1 MKTTRKRYSVEFKAT
16 VALEAIRGDVTLAEL
31 AAKHGIHHTM
41 IAAWKRQ
48 AIEGM
53 SATFSGVGEAARA
66 AGDAEVD
73 KLHAKIGQLLVE
85 RDFLAKASGRL
96 AWHGGDR

>member
-1 MKTTRKRYSVEFKAT
+1 
-16 VALEAIRGDVTLAEL
+16 
-31 AAKHGIHHTM
+31 M

-53 SATFSGVGEAARA
+53 ASTFSGAGEAARA
-66 AGDAEVD
+66 ASDAEVD

-85 RDFLAKASGRL
+85 RDFFAKASGR
-96 AWHGGDR
+96 

>member
-1 MKTTRKRYSVEFKAT
+1 MKTTRKRYSADFKAK
-16 VALEAIRGDVTLAEL
+16 VALEAIRGDLTLAEL
-31 AAKHGIHHTM
+31 GTRHGVHHTV

-53 SATFSGVGEAARA
+53 AGTFSGAGEAARA
-66 AGDAEVD
+66 ASDAEVD

-85 RDFLAKASGRL
+85 RDFLAKASGR
-96 AWHGGDR
+96 

>member
-1 MKTTRKRYSVEFKAT
+1 MTTRKRYGADFEAK
-16 VALEAIRGDVTLAEL
+16 VALEAIRGDLTFAEL
-31 AAKHGIHHTM
+31 AAKHGVHPTM

-53 SATFSGVGEAARA
+53 SATFPGVGEAARA
-66 AGDAEVD
+66 ASYAEVD

-85 RDFLAKASGRL
+85 RDFLAKASGR
-96 AWHGGDR
+96 